1 MCHLDFCFCFSCS
14 SSRFLWTSCNFSFK
28 SAKDWGGLENL
39 NILSI
44 FLLRF
49 TSRKISLLDFVI
61 LFGGSLWE
69 KEDGRC
75 WWIWRSET
83 DWWCSCRCFW
93 DGTPLLQWNWFL
105 WEMVW
110 RWMKDCHR
118 RQGWI
123 PVSPLS
129 RTSSLQI
136 LFLFVVSF
144 LGWVL
149 RVSCPVSEQVMDWQ
163 WCWFLVSEKGWD
175 SCWKCSL
182 QLSFSILVKWCSE
195 SHLLDL
201 DWKKVL
207 WIGWTHQYNHTTIL
221 CPT

>member
-1 MCHLDFCFCFSCS
+1 MIRKEYISRPRLIYLYSKYNIPRCKSQVFLS
-14 SSRFLWTSCNFSFK
+14 SKKMIRIAKSFFWYSLHGRF
-28 SAKDWGGLENL
+28 
-39 NILSI
+39 I
-44 FLLRF
+44 
-49 TSRKISLLDFVI
+49 LLDFVI

-105 WEMVW
+105 WEMMW

-149 RVSCPVSEQVMDWQ
+149 RVSCPVSE
-163 WCWFLVSEKGWD
+163 
-175 SCWKCSL
+175 
-182 QLSFSILVKWCSE
+182 
-195 SHLLDL
+195 
-201 DWKKVL
+201 
-207 WIGWTHQYNHTTIL
+207 
-221 CPT
+221 